1 VIELRK
7 ARFLAIVLC
16 FGFLY
21 GCAGSQTR
29 NSDGGLAD
37 TVGKENLDLLFATE
51 FPVASKA
58 EAITKS
64 NLAYRDGDIDKAL
77 FYSVKAL
84 KYDVTDVEILVRI
97 AHLHVLQGNSRM
109 AARTFNLVL
118 AQDPS
123 HPESLEGLGLLYFE
137 ADQADKARHHLEQAV
152 AGDKSLWRS
161 YNVLGVLADGRREHG
176 LAAEYYSKALDLRPD
191 SVSVQINR
199 GYSKYLAGDLK
210 TAAKYLYDVAYQSD
224 HPKAWRNLGMVYA
237 KLGWYD
243 EALEIFRKVEGE
255 ANAYNRTGEIALAN
269 RELSLAH
276 DYFSEAVRQSPV
288 YFAEAERNLAR
299 VRSEGSR

>member
-1 VIELRK
+1 VIQLGK
-7 ARFLAIVLC
+7 AWLPALILC
-16 FGFLY
+16 FGLLS

-29 NSDGGLAD
+29 NADGALAD
-37 TVGKENLDLLFATE
+37 SVGKENLDLLFATE
-51 FPVASKA
+51 FPVASKD

-64 NLAYRDGDIDKAL
+64 NLAYRDRDIDKAL

-84 KYDVTDVEILVRI
+84 KYDPTDVELLVRI

-109 AARTFNLVL
+109 AARTFNLAL

-137 ADQADKARHHLEQAV
+137 ADNADKARHHLELAV
-152 AGDKSLWRS
+152 AGDQQLWRS
-161 YNVLGVLADGRREHG
+161 YNVLGVLADGRGEHR
-176 LAAEYYSKALDLRPD
+176 LAGDYYSKALAIRPD

-199 GYSKYLAGDLK
+199 GYSKYLAGELK
-210 TAAKYLYDVAYQSD
+210 TAARYLYEVAHRSD

-243 EALEIFRKVEGE
+243 EALAVFRKVEGE

-269 RELSLAH
+269 REMALAH

-299 VRSEGSR
+299 VRSAGGK

>member
-1 VIELRK
+1 MS
-7 ARFLAIVLC
+7 
-16 FGFLY
+16 

-29 NSDGGLAD
+29 NTDGALAD

-51 FPVASKA
+51 FPVASKQ
-58 EAITKS
+58 EAIAKS
-64 NLAYRDGDIDKAL
+64 NLAYRDRDLDKAL

-84 KYDVTDVEILVRI
+84 KYDVTDVELLVRI

-109 AARTFNLVL
+109 AARTFNLAL

-137 ADQADKARHHLEQAV
+137 ADKADKARHNLELAV
-152 AGDKSLWRS
+152 AGDNMLWRS
-161 YNVLGVLADGRREHG
+161 HNVLGVLADSRGEHS
-176 LAAEYYSKALDLRPD
+176 LAAEYYDKALAIRPD

-199 GYSKYLAGDLK
+199 GYSRYLAGELK
-210 TAAKYLYDVAYQSD
+210 MAAKYLYDVAHQSD

-243 EALEIFRKVEGE
+243 EALTVFRKVDGE
-255 ANAYNRTGEIALAN
+255 ANAYNRTGEIAFAN
-269 RELSLAH
+269 NEMSLAY

-299 VRSEGSR
+299 VRNERGR